1 MITVAVH
8 ATDNT
13 VRNEGSCYENIEGEV
28 SKPASAAIELPS
40 PPSRSVD
47 KGIIQQWQGNQGIRL
62 SEDEYLGFIF
72 SQASIAADLRAKGQ
86 VY

>member
-40 PPSRSVD
+40 PLSRSVD
-47 KGIIQQWQGNQGIRL
+47 KGIIQQ
-62 SEDEYLGFIF
+62 
-72 SQASIAADLRAKGQ
+72 
-86 VY
+86 